1 MFEKTILNKDA
12 EISGLRAED
21 VRLKQTVLN
30 TEAELNDAKK
40 VQDSSMLWW
49 TRMQSSMGCVGKM

>member
-30 TEAELNDAKK
+30 TEAELNNAKK
-40 VQDSSMLWW
+40 VQDSSMLCW